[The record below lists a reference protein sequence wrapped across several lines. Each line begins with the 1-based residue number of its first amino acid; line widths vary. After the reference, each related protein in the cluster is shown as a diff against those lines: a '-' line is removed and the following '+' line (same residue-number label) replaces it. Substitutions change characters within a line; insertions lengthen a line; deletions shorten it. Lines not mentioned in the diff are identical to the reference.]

1 MSILTFGYS
10 ALLQGMSITSELN
23 LLGTEVSKL
32 LPAILVLVITQRLFI
47 QRTNK
52 ILLASWVHGLYDV
65 MVCLH

>member
-47 QRTNK
+47 QR
-52 ILLASWVHGLYDV
+52 VGY
-65 MVCLH
+65 MVYMM